1 MLSPDRHICLL
12 LEEDPAVKRSS
23 MVGRGVEGAGSTT
36 EGVEDLLDLGMI
48 ISVDNFIFS
57 HKPCSV
63 TLTQVNTWNLRWNP

>member
-1 MLSPDRHICLL
+1 
-12 LEEDPAVKRSS
+12 

-48 ISVDNFIFS
+48 FSVDNFIFS